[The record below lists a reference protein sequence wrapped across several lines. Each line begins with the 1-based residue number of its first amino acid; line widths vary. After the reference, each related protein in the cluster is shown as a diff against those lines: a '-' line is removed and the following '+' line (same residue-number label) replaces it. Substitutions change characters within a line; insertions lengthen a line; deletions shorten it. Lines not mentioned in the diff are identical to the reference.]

1 MIHIR
6 PATIADATALS
17 SLYTANWSFLE
28 PWEPARDDTFLTP
41 AGQEARLAMAEAER
55 EGGTSYRCVI
65 CDDQDIVGMV
75 SLSAIERG
83 PVQSAHL
90 GYWVAQAA
98 NGRGV
103 ATTAVA
109 AMLELAFG
117 GLGLHRLQAGTL
129 VHNAGSQKV
138 LMRNGF
144 ERIGLAK
151 SYLKIAGEWQDH
163 ILFQRL
169 AYGDASPR

>member
-6 PATIADATALS
+6 PAMIADATALS
-17 SLYTANWSFLE
+17 ALYAANWSFLQ
-28 PWEPARDDTFLTP
+28 PFEPARDDTFLTP
-41 AGQEARLAMAEAER
+41 AGQEARLAMAEADR
-55 EGGTSYRCVI
+55 EAGTGYRCVI

-75 SLSAIERG
+75 SLSAIARG
-83 PVQSAHL
+83 PAQSAHL

-103 ATTAVA
+103 ATAAVA

-129 VHNAGSQKV
+129 LHNAGSQKV

-144 ERIGLAK
+144 ERIGVAK
-151 SYLKIAGEWQDH
+151 AYVKIAGKWQDH

-169 AYGDASPR
+169 AYSDET